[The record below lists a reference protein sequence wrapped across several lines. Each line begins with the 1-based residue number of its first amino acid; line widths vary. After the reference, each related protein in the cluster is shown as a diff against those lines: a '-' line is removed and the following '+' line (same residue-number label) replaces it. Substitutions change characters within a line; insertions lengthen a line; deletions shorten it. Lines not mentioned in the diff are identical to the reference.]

1 MWAQVH
7 RGFESPPLRQQSKFF
22 HNTPLCAL
30 GEYGILSFVFT
41 YGEVAQLVEHHVRN
55 VGVESSNL
63 FFSTILSGG
72 YVGL

>member
-1 MWAQVH
+1 MIGKYPLA
-7 RGFESPPLRQQSKFF
+7 RGRRFLIYY
-22 HNTPLCAL
+22 TP
-30 GEYGILSFVFT
+30 FPRN
-41 YGEVAQLVEHHVRN
+41 GEVAQLVEHHVRN